1 MKLKKIILPVFF
13 LLLFATNVSGVFAT
27 TTDITI
33 LPIAT
38 GESEC
43 SSGTGR
49 TPTDCGDYAVS
60 DFVSLAI
67 NVSKFILGLVGSLT
81 LAMFVYGGF
90 LFLISTGSSDK
101 IGEAKKIITA
111 ALVGLIIVFASYVII
126 SFVFKTMGL
135 NWQGQVELPKKASI
149 PLAMILEV

>member
-1 MKLKKIILPVFF
+1 
-13 LLLFATNVSGVFAT
+13 VFAT

-33 LPIAT
+33 LPKAT
-38 GESEC
+38 GISEC
-43 SSGTGR
+43 STGTDV
-49 TPTDCGDYAVS
+49 TDSRRDYCGDYAVS

-135 NWQGQVELPKKASI
+135 NWQGQIELPKKASI
-149 PLAMILEV
+149 PLAMILKV